1 MRHRRIRKLLLAFR
15 CDECVHSFEMSSVKK
30 LTASTDAR
38 VAKSRAKLYEALLAL
53 VCEQKFETITVADI
67 VARAGIGYATFF
79 RHYADKHQLWWEIA
93 DEIVDGLAAKIAPF
107 SEKGDSLGV
116 ARELCRD
123 VDANRAMYR
132 SIMAQG
138 AASAV
143 NEELVRR
150 MSAATPVAQ
159 KPISIPR
166 DLAIIFSATAA
177 FGILV
182 WWLERH
188 PDLSVDEVAAIVDKL
203 AIRPL
208 FAQQ

>member
-1 MRHRRIRKLLLAFR
+1 
-15 CDECVHSFEMSSVKK
+15 MSTVKK

-38 VAKSRAKLYEALLAL
+38 VAKSRAKLHDALLAL
-53 VCEQKFETITVADI
+53 VSEQKFETITVADI

-79 RHYADKHQLWWEIA
+79 RHYVDKNQLWWEIA

-107 SEKGDSLGV
+107 SEKGDSFGV

-138 AASAV
+138 ASSAV

-150 MSAATPVAQ
+150 MTAAGPVTQ
-159 KPISIPR
+159 KPMSVPR
-166 DLAIIFSATAA
+166 DLAVIFSATAT

-188 PDLSVDEVAAIVDKL
+188 EDLSVDEVAAIVDRL

-208 FAQQ
+208 YTQQ